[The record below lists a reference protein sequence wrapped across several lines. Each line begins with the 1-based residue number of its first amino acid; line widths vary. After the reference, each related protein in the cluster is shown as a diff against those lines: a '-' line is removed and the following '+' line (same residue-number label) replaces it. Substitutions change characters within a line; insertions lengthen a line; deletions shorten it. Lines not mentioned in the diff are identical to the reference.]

1 MGQFA
6 GDGGEKERE
15 AAAHDAWFRREV
27 QIGLDSA
34 NAGRLVSGDVVE
46 AEAAA
51 WRDAAAKMPDATSAT
66 HSDLT
71 RVLALAATLQPDR
84 AQALLMVESEP
95 IQALGNKT
103 LSQLLQDGRADEDR
117 KHVG

>member
-71 RVLALAATLQPDR
+71 RVLALAATLQR
-84 AQALLMVESEP
+84 SEE
-95 IQALGNKT
+95 
-103 LSQLLQDGRADEDR
+103 RR
-117 KHVG
+117 VGKEGVSTCRSRGAPLH